1 VVASAP
7 HQTCLKFICGVKDVP
22 TMILE
27 EVPRGRRQGEGK
39 GDNVSPNSIGHVSFL
54 ANSNVNSVKM
64 ILTAPS
70 ILI

>member
-1 VVASAP
+1 
-7 HQTCLKFICGVKDVP
+7 
-22 TMILE
+22 MILE